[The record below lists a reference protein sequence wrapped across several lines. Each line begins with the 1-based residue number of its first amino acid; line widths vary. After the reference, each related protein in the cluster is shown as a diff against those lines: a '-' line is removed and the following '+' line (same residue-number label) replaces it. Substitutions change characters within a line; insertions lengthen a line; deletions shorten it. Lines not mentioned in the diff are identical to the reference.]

1 MLSFVPQG
9 HAGLIGLIGPPGE
22 MGEKGDQGLPGIQ
35 GPPGPKGD
43 PVSIWGLPWGECRG
57 GGDMV
62 QGLMGRSPL
71 EHRG

>member
-1 MLSFVPQG
+1 MQELGSLTRTCPRAPLVLGRGLSDAALCPQG

-43 PVSIWGLPWGECRG
+43 PVSIWGLP
-57 GGDMV
+57 
-62 QGLMGRSPL
+62 
-71 EHRG
+71 